1 MKIPALHGLAA
12 VIALAAS
19 STLSAAV
26 LTFDDLGQDGTVPAH
41 YGGLDWSAAGWFA
54 FSIEQEPYTA
64 HSGAVR
70 VATDF
75 AAQDQSSIVRFATPT
90 RFDGAWFAGLNGATV
105 TFQLYRD
112 DVLVATSST
121 LDPGATPAFL
131 ATGYEGLVDA
141 FVVASP
147 EHGSFVMD
155 DVTFAPVPEPSEVAL
170 LALGISVLTLRA
182 ARGRR
187 RSQTAR

>member
-1 MKIPALHGLAA
+1 MKIPALQGFAA
-12 VIALAAS
+12 IIAFAAS
-19 STLSAAV
+19 STISAAV
-26 LTFDDLGQDGTVPAH
+26 LTFDDLGQDGIVPAI

-54 FSIEQEPYTA
+54 FSLEQEPYTA
-64 HSGAVR
+64 HSGAMR

-75 AAQDQSSIVRFATPT
+75 AAPDESSLVRFSAPT
-90 RFDGAWFAGLNGATV
+90 RFDGAWFAGLTGATV
-105 TFQLYRD
+105 TFRLYRD

-121 LDPGATPAFL
+121 LDPGAAPVFL

-141 FVVASP
+141 FVVSSP

-155 DVTFAPVPEPSEVAL
+155 DVTFAPVPEPSEVVL

-182 ARGRR
+182 ARGRL
-187 RSQTAR
+187 RSPAAR